1 MMRSLLITAAAVL
14 VAGTA
19 PAQSVPELRFRSGG
33 ALLRIESKT
42 HQALPEL
49 AASWEVDPRGR
60 WITFHLRPGV
70 NRNAVVSAIVRALD
84 PKQNAGAGHP
94 FRVLTWPPRIATA
107 APNMISVDFDAPV
120 PGLLQLFADV
130 RIPGEVH
137 GD

>member
-1 MMRSLLITAAAVL
+1 MITAAAVL
-14 VAGTA
+14 AAGAA

-70 NRNAVVSAIVRALD
+70 NRSYVVSAIVRALD

-94 FRVLTWPPRIATA
+94 LRARTWPPRIATH
-107 APNMISVDFDAPV
+107 APDMVSVDFDAPV
-120 PGLLQLFADV
+120 SGLLQLFSDV
-130 RIPGEVH
+130 RIPGEVR